1 MGFVSVSEYLAL
13 PRAPE
18 EWLIQDLLPAG
29 GLLNIYGRPKTG
41 KSFLA
46 LQMAAAIS
54 DPHCHELLGY
64 PIYQHGPVAYLQVD
78 TARGTWAKRLHENF
92 LEAGVRCPQLFLADA
107 GNAPYPFNILNEGRV
122 WLKRACE
129 TLQPCLVVIDTI
141 REVHRGDENDS
152 GHLQAAV
159 SSLVEAT
166 SPAAL
171 IILSHSRK
179 NKGDDVGD
187 DLMAE
192 NRGSNYLAGRADC
205 ILRISSDSRM
215 DFQGRSVDRTQLHVS
230 RDAFGR
236 FSALD
241 PTGPIVDKILDEM
254 PSTRFSEKNQ
264 AEAVR
269 AHFPTMTFDQARG
282 QVRRRKQRRRSAE
295 RQVPA

>member
-1 MGFVSVSEYLAL
+1 MSFVSVTDYLAL

-18 EWLIQDLLPAG
+18 EWIIQDLLPAG
-29 GLLNIYGRPKTG
+29 GLMNIYGRPKTG

-46 LQMAAAIS
+46 LQMAAAVS

-64 PIYQHGPVAYLQVD
+64 PIYAHGPVAYLQVD

-107 GNAPYPFNILNEGRV
+107 GTAPYPFNILNEGRV
-122 WLKRACE
+122 WLKHACAE
-129 TLQPCLVVIDTI
+129 LKPCLVVIDTI

-159 SSLVEAT
+159 SSLVEA
-166 SPAAL
+166 SAPAAL

-179 NKGDDVGD
+179 NKGDDVSGD

-205 ILRISSDSRM
+205 ILRVSSDSRI
-215 DFQGRSVDRTQLHVS
+215 DFQGRSVDRTQLAVS
-230 RDAFGR
+230 RDSFGR
-236 FSALD
+236 FTALD
-241 PTGPIVDKILDEM
+241 PVGPVVDKILDEM
-254 PSTRFSEKNQ
+254 PGGRYSEKQQ

-269 AHFPTMTFDQARG
+269 AHLPSLTFDQARG
-282 QVRRRKQRRRSAE
+282 QVRRRKTKRRTAE
-295 RQVPA
+295 RP